1 MTNLTK
7 LAIYGQLANVTDAMS
22 MVRRAR
28 VLSTMSL
35 SVGVICTY
43 ARARACA
50 GEELARA
57 CAFTQRSNL
66 TRDAG
71 PETTHDHMMFTNDSE
86 CGFDFDKIKILDAS
100 SVDYRLRIIESVY
113 L

>member
-28 VLSTMSL
+28 VLSTMSM

-57 CAFTQRSNL
+57 CAFTQRSNRIRHSGIHVQAADFKAFL
-66 TRDAG
+66 QLLIQNLFSAHCTAR
-71 PETTHDHMMFTNDSE
+71 ETLES
-86 CGFDFDKIKILDAS
+86 
-100 SVDYRLRIIESVY
+100 ESVS
-113 L
+113 LCTRF